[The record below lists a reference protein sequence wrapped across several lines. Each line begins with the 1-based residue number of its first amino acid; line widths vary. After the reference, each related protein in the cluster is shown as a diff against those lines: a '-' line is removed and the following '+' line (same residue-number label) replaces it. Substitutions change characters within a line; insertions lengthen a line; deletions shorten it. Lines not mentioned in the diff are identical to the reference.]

1 MRKRV
6 LSIVLT
12 LGAAAWVVGAAAG
25 DGGPAPGPVLG
36 WGGVLAPSH
45 AVRYVTFPSGRDT
58 IVAAVRVDGGRIARW
73 RVVRGAFGI
82 PSVAFDGT
90 TDGVSRDGRTLVLSS
105 WTPQPSPGVVTR
117 FAVVSTANLGPR
129 KVVTLRGSFSFDA
142 LSPDGSTLYVIEYL
156 SSPDPIRYRVRAVD
170 LASGRLDP
178 GQIVDKREPDE
189 QMNGQPVSRAWS
201 GDGGWA
207 FTLYSR
213 NGEAPFVHGLD
224 TRNRAAR
231 CIDLPWRVAPETVW
245 TVRLGLSPDGRR
257 IVVRQKGRR
266 LAVIDLQTFAV
277 NAFRKPSA

>member
-1 MRKRV
+1 MRMRPFT
-6 LSIVLT
+6 IALT
-12 LGAAAWVVGAAAG
+12 LLAAAWAVGAAAG

-58 IVAAVRVDGGRIARW
+58 VVAAVRVDGGRIARW
-73 RVVRGAFGI
+73 RIVRGAFGI
-82 PSVAFDGT
+82 PSVAYDGT
-90 TDGVSRDGRTLVLSS
+90 TEGVSRDGRTLVLSS
-105 WTPQPSPGVVTR
+105 WTPQPSPGIVTR
-117 FAVVSTANLGPR
+117 FAALSTANFGLL
-129 KVVTLRGSFSFDA
+129 KVVALRGSFSFDA
-142 LSPDGSTLYVIEYL
+142 LSPDGSILYVIQYL

-201 GDGGWA
+201 RDGGWA

-213 NGEAPFVHGLD
+213 NGEPPFVHALD

-231 CIDLPWRVAPETVW
+231 CIDLPWRVRPEAVW
-245 TVRLGLSPDGRR
+245 TVRLGLSPDGRY
-257 IVVRQKGRR
+257 IVVRQKGKR
-266 LAVIDLQTFAV
+266 LALIDAATFAV
-277 NAFRKPSA
+277 SAFRRPAA

>member
-1 MRKRV
+1 MPPPA
-6 LSIVLT
+6 T
-12 LGAAAWVVGAAAG
+12 AG
-25 DGGPAPGPVLG
+25 RRPGLCSG

-82 PSVAFDGT
+82 PTVAFDGT

-105 WTPQPSPGVVTR
+105 WTQQPSPGVVTR
-117 FAVVSTANLGPR
+117 FAVLSTANLGPR

-142 LSPDGSTLYVIEYL
+142 LSPDGTTLYVIEYL

-170 LASGRLDP
+170 LVSGRLDP

-189 QMNGQPVSRAWS
+189 QMNGQPVSRAWTR
-201 GDGGWA
+201 DGGWA

-213 NGEAPFVHGLD
+213 NREAPFVHALD

-231 CIDLPWRVAPETVW
+231 CIDLPWRVTP
-245 TVRLGLSPDGRR
+245 P
-257 IVVRQKGRR
+257 RQCG
-266 LAVIDLQTFAV
+266 
-277 NAFRKPSA
+277 PSASGSARTARASSSARRAGGLR